1 MLRRMSLFFSTTTR
15 TCHEFGPRKKVRII
29 RNRRHVTFLGM
40 HHCQYWIVSARI
52 NMARELILTGG
63 GGGNNKGNVRDR
75 GSHNGWPV
83 PYLAIV
89 EEDRL
94 VKYFTPPLETI
105 PLSVL
110 LIHDMDILQCFK
122 IIFLLKDILLFR
134 PKSEMD
140 QLK

>member
-1 MLRRMSLFFSTTTR
+1 
-15 TCHEFGPRKKVRII
+15 
-29 RNRRHVTFLGM
+29 
-40 HHCQYWIVSARI
+40 
-52 NMARELILTGG
+52 MARELILTWG
-63 GGGNNKGNVRDR
+63 GGGNNKGNVRGR